1 MGFRGYRCAQPTAT
15 RGTIPCGE
23 FAREAVVCVV
33 CGGFFPVRGNISLA
47 AGNADG
53 IPVVNMSAP
62 TPFLPCK
69 GLHRCVWHYATRIGE
84 LKDISVFPGGE
95 YSLFSP
101 GLSAAI
107 PRVLNNPFFVSDR
120 NHQNLG
126 TGGFLSETMRCVMG
140 SVGIATL
147 NPRLHEGQSPA
158 GNARA
163 WWWDACV
170 WFAADF
176 SP

>member
-1 MGFRGYRCAQPTAT
+1 MAYPWLICPPP
-15 RGTIPCGE
+15 I
-23 FAREAVVCVV
+23 
-33 CGGFFPVRGNISLA
+33 
-47 AGNADG
+47 
-53 IPVVNMSAP
+53 
-62 TPFLPCK
+62 PFLPCK

-120 NHQNLG
+120 NHQNLA

-140 SVGIATL
+140 FRGYRCAQPTATRGTIPCGECARMAVGCVILASGCKKTGCSEKRYTLSV
-147 NPRLHEGQSPA
+147 S
-158 GNARA
+158 
-163 WWWDACV
+163 
-170 WFAADF
+170 F
-176 SP
+176 